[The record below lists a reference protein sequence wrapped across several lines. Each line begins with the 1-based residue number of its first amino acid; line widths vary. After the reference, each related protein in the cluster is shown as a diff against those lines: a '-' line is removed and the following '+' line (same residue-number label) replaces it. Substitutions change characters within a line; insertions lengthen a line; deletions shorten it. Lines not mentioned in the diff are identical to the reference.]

1 MQDNVLF
8 SVIDAK
14 KYRIKRQVLTE
25 LYQAGPQ
32 SIAQL
37 AKLVHSSV
45 PSMTALIDELILG
58 GWVRG
63 VGTGISQF
71 GRKPSLFALNPEQY
85 AIVVVDSTVHDTKF
99 FVFNLL
105 NDVLY
110 RVDLPL
116 QLTNS
121 ADYVEQLEAPLQ
133 ELANQIRADRLT
145 VVGVG
150 AALPGLVNPVLGI
163 NHTYPEISRSGGSL
177 NQMLEEL
184 FSAPVFF
191 INDTKAIMLGEHRF
205 GLAQGRKHVISML
218 IDWGVG
224 MGVIING
231 DILQGTAGF
240 AGELGHIQV
249 DPGGEPCTCGKIG
262 CLDTLVSAP
271 ALIRRAQAGL
281 QNGQVSRLA
290 EADPLTIEIIIE
302 QANAGDAFAIELLQE
317 AGRQLGRG
325 LAIAVH
331 LFNPELI
338 IVNGVL
344 AQAERAIIRPIE
356 EAIETNCLPNYRDTL
371 AIERSQLG
379 EMAKPC
385 GAQAFVMQQLLENE
399 LIP

>member
-1 MQDNVLF
+1 MQDNALF

-14 KYRIKRQVLTE
+14 KYRLKRQVLNE

-63 VGTGISQF
+63 IGTGAAQF

-85 AIVVVDSTVHDTKF
+85 VIVVVDSTVHDTKL

-105 NDVLY
+105 NKVRY

-121 ADYVEQLEAPLQ
+121 THFVEQLETPLQ
-133 ELANQIRADRLT
+133 TLADQIRADRLV

-150 AALPGLVNPVLGI
+150 AALPGLVNPVQGI
-163 NHTYPEISRSGGSL
+163 NHTYPEISQPEGSL
-177 NQMLEEL
+177 NQLLKTL
-184 FSAPVFF
+184 FNAPVFF

-231 DILQGTAGF
+231 YILQGTAGF

-249 DPGGEPCTCGKIG
+249 DPDGERCYCGKIG
-262 CLDTLVSAP
+262 CLDTQVSAP

-281 QNGQVSRLA
+281 QNGRVSRLA
-290 EADPLTIEIIIE
+290 GSEALTIETIIGE
-302 QANAGDAFAIELLQE
+302 ANAGDAFAIELLDE

-356 EAIETNCLPNYRDTL
+356 EAIDTYCLPNYRDNLTVAL
-371 AIERSQLG
+371 SQLG